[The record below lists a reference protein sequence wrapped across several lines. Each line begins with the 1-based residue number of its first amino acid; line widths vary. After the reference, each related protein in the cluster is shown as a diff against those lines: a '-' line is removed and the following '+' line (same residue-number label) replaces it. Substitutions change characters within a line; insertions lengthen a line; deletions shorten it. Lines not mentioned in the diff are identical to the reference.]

1 MTRGGLT
8 LIDVLITL
16 VLVGL
21 VGTLASG
28 TLRNAE
34 RETRARLGRDAR
46 AIVADDIVRISES
59 AIASGGVSVPLASI
73 GDTAIDW
80 GQLVARGL
88 PCALGADSVLLP
100 LASASMWWGGPPDS
114 IDLLVLEDRRA
125 VRSEHRVRDVRQRAA
140 TGVCPS
146 GAWRLRIEPP
156 LPPSALLALP
166 LAHVERRVRFVV
178 YRASDGAWWW
188 GERRCPAAALAHCGT
203 VQPITGPLPA
213 GRQSLRIEQAESL
226 IALYPEGLDASRRA
240 TLIRW
245 P

>member
-1 MTRGGLT
+1 MRRGGLT
-8 LIDVLITL
+8 LIELLIAL

-21 VGTLASG
+21 VGSLASG
-28 TLRNAE
+28 TLRRTE

-59 AIASGGVSVPLASI
+59 ALASSGASVPLQTI

-88 PCALGADSVLLP
+88 PCALASDSVLLP
-100 LASASMWWGGPPDS
+100 LASPSIWWGGPPDS
-114 IDLLVLEDRRA
+114 LDLLVLEDRQA
-125 VRSEHRVRDVRQRAA
+125 LRSEHRVRDVRQRAA
-140 TGVCPS
+140 TAACPS
-146 GAWRLRIEPP
+146 GAWRLRIEPA
-156 LPPSALLALP
+156 LPPSQVAALP
-166 LAHVERRVRFVV
+166 LAHLERRVRFVV

-188 GERRCPAAALAHCGT
+188 GERRCPAAALAPCGT

-213 GRQSLRIEQAESL
+213 GRQSLRVEQVESL
-226 IALYPEGLDASRRA
+226 ISLHPTGLEVARRA